1 MAIEG
6 GDVFARLDAHCL
18 PAMRAEFKR
27 LLVLNVYMTVKEIAR
42 KDHANESTIKA
53 WLRIARAEVAM
64 ALEHDDDL
72 TPGLCGYWVA
82 RHSGDC
88 LKETVAQVRRER

>member
-1 MAIEG
+1 MAVEG
-6 GDVFARLDAHCL
+6 GDVFARLDGHCVE
-18 PAMRAEFKR
+18 AMRAEFKR
-27 LLVLNVYMTVKEIAR
+27 LLVLNVFMTVREIAR

-72 TPGLCGYWVA
+72 TQGLCGYWVA
-82 RHSGDC
+82 KHSGDC
-88 LKETVAQVRRER
+88 LKEAVEKVRGGK